1 MATPLRKSLTSLA
14 LPLCLACSAE
24 PESKFGKLGSM
35 VDPSDPDAVTPSQP
49 VTPVSPSASAPVPQA
64 SGCPAYALAADNTQ
78 LIPAHESNGYAF
90 TSSLSFQPIT
100 VSSDTNLMFDW
111 SALTVDFMG
120 HAVTPADIDMV
131 MVVLWE
137 LTPEQL
143 AERMNDDS
151 LAQRDTE
158 NFATLYTTETQTSA
172 QLLEMTMLG
181 TPLTPEEIMPNFS
194 IENYDPALFTYTL
207 MAQSGTEPGQGTRMI
222 KVFKLDPATTNA
234 TVALDNTSTTLSY
247 TADLHSL
254 TPSYVPAG
262 TPALSIDWSTI
273 ATNAMGRTFSR
284 TKINEVFVAR
294 YDESAA
300 ELEARFLDLEL
311 ISEAQWR
318 AEVVAG
324 ASMPLSNLV
333 DASGVPFPGIDA
345 NGTWVLGLLCSDCA
359 NPAPW
364 YLTLLKP
371 CGSQ

>member
-1 MATPLRKSLTSLA
+1 
-14 LPLCLACSAE
+14 LCLACSAE
-24 PESKFGKLGSM
+24 PDSQFGKLGSM
-35 VDPSDPDAVTPSQP
+35 VDPNDPNANTPTEPANSPAQP
-49 VTPVSPSASAPVPQA
+49 TGTAPGASVPAPAPQA
-64 SGCPAYALAADNTQ
+64 GACPSYALAADNTQ
-78 LIPAHESNGYAF
+78 LIPAHESNGYTF

-100 VSSDTNLMFDW
+100 VAPDTNLMFDW

-120 HAVTPADIDMV
+120 HAITPADIDMV

-158 NFATLYTTETQTSA
+158 DFATLYTTETQTSA
-172 QLLEMTMLG
+172 QLLEMTLLG
-181 TPLTPEEIMPNFS
+181 MPLTPEEIMPNFS
-194 IENYDPALFTYTL
+194 IAEYDPALFTYTL

-222 KVFKLDPATTNA
+222 KVFKLDAATTNA
-234 TVALDNTSTTLSY
+234 TVALDNTSTTLTY
-247 TADLHSL
+247 AADLHSL
-254 TPSYVPAG
+254 TPTYVPAG
-262 TPALSIDWSTI
+262 TPALTIDWSTI

-284 TKINEVFVAR
+284 TKINEVFIAR
-294 YDESAA
+294 YDETAA

-318 AEVVAG
+318 GEVVAG
-324 ASMPLSNLV
+324 ANLPLSNLV
-333 DASGVPFPGIDA
+333 DANNVPFPGIDA
-345 NGTWVLGLLCSDCA
+345 NGTWVLGLLCNDCS

-364 YLTLLKP
+364 YLTVLEP